1 MASGSGDTKA
11 LQEKIVKLRKRN
23 ADLMNL
29 TKKLDERCT
38 ALKMDNEQLVRN
50 YTWKLT
56 GAHLI
61 CSKCEL
67 DLVYK

>member
-50 YTWKLT
+50 LSLEANWSTSHPLYN
-56 GAHLI
+56 
-61 CSKCEL
+61 
-67 DLVYK
+67 

>member
-1 MASGSGDTKA
+1 MASGSGDTKV

-38 ALKMDNEQLVRN
+38 ALKMDNEQLVSLEAN
-50 YTWKLT
+50 WSAT
-56 GAHLI
+56 GY
-61 CSKCEL
+61 C
-67 DLVYK
+67 

>member
-50 YTWKLT
+50 LCLET
-56 GAHLI
+56 HLI
-61 CSKCEL
+61 HSTCINRTRPSL
-67 DLVYK
+67 

>member
-1 MASGSGDTKA
+1 MASGSGDSKA

-38 ALKMDNEQLVRN
+38 ALKRDNEQLVRP
-50 YTWKLT
+50 KSLT
-56 GAHLI
+56 IELE
-61 CSKCEL
+61 CKCISSTSSP
-67 DLVYK
+67 V

>member
-1 MASGSGDTKA
+1 MASGSGDSKV

-38 ALKMDNEQLVRN
+38 ALKMDNEQLVKPKSLRF
-50 YTWKLT
+50 
-56 GAHLI
+56 
-61 CSKCEL
+61 EL
-67 DLVYK
+67 ECKYFSSASSPV

>member
-38 ALKMDNEQLVRN
+38 ALKVDNEQLVSPEN
-50 YTWKLT
+50 YLLSENT
-56 GAHLI
+56 
-61 CSKCEL
+61 C
-67 DLVYK
+67 

>member
-1 MASGSGDTKA
+1 MASGSGDAKA

-38 ALKMDNEQLVRN
+38 ALKVDNEQLVN
-50 YTWKLT
+50 L
-56 GAHLI
+56 
-61 CSKCEL
+61 EL
-67 DLVYK
+67 DI

>member
-50 YTWKLT
+50 LSLETNWSASHPLYN
-56 GAHLI
+56 
-61 CSKCEL
+61 
-67 DLVYK
+67 